1 MMAMRR
7 VGVSCLSTKSPSH
20 RWQWGMGRSEACTG
34 ECESQMWEG
43 REAGEGVPG
52 WTRGPECL
60 AYQLSLLSLGQGG
73 RTWSNVGLQVL
84 SRAVVGKKDAG
95 FGWERQWLDW
105 GWFGAR
111 RREDGVGTILK
122 VGRDV
127 WGH

>member
-60 AYQLSLLSLGQGG
+60 AYQLSFYLWVREGGHGQMWAY
-73 RTWSNVGLQVL
+73 RCSAEL
-84 SRAVVGKKDAG
+84 
-95 FGWERQWLDW
+95 
-105 GWFGAR
+105 
-111 RREDGVGTILK
+111 
-122 VGRDV
+122 
-127 WGH
+127 